1 MHTLPHGLLR
11 ICLLDGTGGL
21 QRLEPKD
28 LGDWTSE
35 NGCLWL
41 HFDLTSSAA
50 AQWLRGHPDLDPIV
64 VESLLSVDSRP
75 RLNRVGSGALLAF
88 RGVNHHEGAAPAD
101 MIGIRLWLDEHL
113 IITTQRRW
121 LQSVT
126 DLFESLET
134 GRGPSNAPGVV
145 VELTE
150 RLVSRMSDTV
160 DDLEEQIADL
170 EAATLEEAKTE
181 TRAALSH
188 LRRQLIALRRYL
200 APQREALSS
209 LVASKFSWLD
219 ERDRLALRETGD
231 QLIRHLEDLDA
242 IRERAAVTQ
251 EELQNRPTHPHLR
264 HFNQNRQNAALSS
277 SQPHSKFN
285 IGSSTFGVH
294 PPPRLPNRT
303 PRNQR
308 RRHSRSREPSRLPS
322 LRPLSHHRGHRPN
335 HLLPDSEVVL
345 GRLHF
350 PSIE

>member
-1 MHTLPHGLLR
+1 M
-11 ICLLDGTGGL
+11 
-21 QRLEPKD
+21 EPKD

-219 ERDRLALRETGD
+219 ERDRLSLRETGD

-242 IRERAAVTQ
+242 IRERATVTH
-251 EELQNRPTHPHLR
+251 EELQNRLTEQQNVRMYVLSIVAAIFLPLGFLTGLLGINVGGIPGAKNPHAFLA
-264 HFNQNRQNAALSS
+264 FVL
-277 SQPHSKFN
+277 FL
-285 IGSSTFGVH
+285 IT
-294 PPPRLPNRT
+294 
-303 PRNQR
+303 
-308 RRHSRSREPSRLPS
+308 
-322 LRPLSHHRGHRPN
+322 
-335 HLLPDSEVVL
+335 VVTAQIIYF
-345 GRLHF
+345 RIRKWF
-350 PSIE
+350 